1 MSKKVHGSYFLD
13 GRTGQT
19 FITDD
24 RDAGT
29 DIGFRLTHDDVTGR
43 VDRGGYWS
51 DTAGGARAAYRRWN
65 DPGDRFVNLGLR
77 LCADWRDT

>member
-29 DIGFRLTHDDVTGR
+29 DIGFRLAFDESSR
-43 VDRGGYWS
+43 VCK
-51 DTAGGARAAYRRWN
+51 GGAWDESAFLVRARLRVGN
-65 DPGDRFVNLGLR
+65 VPGSCGGFLGIR
-77 LCADWRDT
+77 LVADWRDT